1 MSKIS
6 IIFIFTCIIPL
17 LVCNGF
23 NTHSQA
29 VIQDPNNIKILSLI
43 ADGVGN
49 TYFTV
54 KNQFEEW
61 GWNFT
66 TAGLEENHTGCPN
79 KDPIII
85 TSDILISAIENISQY
100 DCIFIASGAQHH
112 ILREDPSVLNLIKKG
127 YNEGL
132 VISTLCV
139 STVILADAD
148 IIKGIKVV
156 GDPLYYYDIKEAG
169 GIFDAHA
176 KVISDKRIIT
186 GGKGG
191 GPTGGGDLSA
201 PTYELC
207 TAIAK
212 ELLGFSYV
220 INTYLNPV
228 TGSSNTIFFISVE
241 TTNLTDLP
249 FDINSS
255 EISQINAI
263 IDKKFSNN
271 LTLIE
276 DLELVNANG
285 IYQGHFSKMNV
296 GEYVITIEVK
306 NMDDCIEIVRNTVT
320 FSIESPESSSTSI
333 LTSSNTQ
340 TKTSES
346 SVGLT
351 CISSLILILYL
362 IVYRKKRDKRSCD

>member
-6 IIFIFTCIIPL
+6 FIIIFTCIIPL
-17 LVCNGF
+17 LICNGS
-23 NTHSQA
+23 NNQSQ
-29 VIQDPNNIKILSLI
+29 VVVQDPTNINILSLI

-49 TYFTV
+49 TYFTF

-61 GWNFT
+61 EWTVT

-79 KDPIII
+79 KDPITIS
-85 TSDILISAIENISQY
+85 SDILISAIVNISQY

-112 ILREDPSVLNLIKKG
+112 ILREDPSVLNLIRNA

-148 IIKGIKVV
+148 IINGIKVV
-156 GDPLYYYDIKEAG
+156 GSPLYYYDIEEAG
-169 GIFDAHA
+169 GTFDLYAE
-176 KVISDKRIIT
+176 VVSDKRIIT

-191 GPTGGGDLSA
+191 GPTGGGDLST

-212 ELLGFSYV
+212 ELLGYSYV
-220 INTYLNPV
+220 LNTSLAPL
-228 TGSSNTIFFISVE
+228 TGSSATNFLFTVE
-241 TTNLTDLP
+241 TTNLTEIP
-249 FDINSS
+249 VDINSS
-255 EISQINAI
+255 EISQVNILI
-263 IDKKFSNN
+263 YKKYSNN

-276 DLELVNANG
+276 ELELVKSNS
-285 IYQGHFSKMNV
+285 IYQGHFSDLNE
-296 GEYVITIEVK
+296 GDYVITIEVK
-306 NMDDCIEIVRNTVT
+306 NMDNCIEIVRNAAT
-320 FSIESPESSSTSI
+320 FTIELVESSSTGI

-340 TKTSES
+340 TKSSKS

-351 CISSLILILYL
+351 YMSSLA
-362 IVYRKKRDKRSCD
+362 